1 VIISKETY
9 LILLYV
15 WMAIAVIILPFLLKI
30 TVPYGRHTTNTW
42 GPLLNN
48 RLSWVLM
55 EVPVVIVFS
64 WLFFSGDAEKTLP
77 VYIFYSLFMLHYFHR
92 IFIFPFIIKGKNK
105 KTPLVII
112 LFATVFNLLNG
123 FFNGYWFGYLNDFHY
138 GISWLTDW
146 RFILGVVLFF
156 AGMYINITSDQTLIN
171 LRKGGKTGYY
181 IPYGGM
187 FKYVSSPSL
196 FGEII
201 EWLGWAM
208 MSWCLPSFSF
218 ALWTIANLIPRARDH
233 HRWYHR
239 KFKDYPKERKAVIP
253 FLI

>member
-1 VIISKETY
+1 MIITQETY
-9 LILLYV
+9 FTMLYI
-15 WMAIAVIILPFLLKI
+15 WMAIAVITMPLLLKV

-55 EVPVVIVFS
+55 EVPVVVVFS
-64 WLFFSGDAEKTLP
+64 WLFFTGDAEKTLP
-77 VYIFYSLFMLHYFHR
+77 VYIFYSLFMLHYLDR
-92 IFIFPFIIKGKNK
+92 IFIFPFLLKGKNK
-105 KTPLVII
+105 KMPLVIV

-187 FKYVSSPSL
+187 FKYVSSPNL

-239 KFKDYPKERKAVIP
+239 KFEDYPKERKAVIP